1 MTSNDPACETG
12 FHIRTPEM
20 GTILK
25 TRVEKGKPI
34 DAVHS

>member
-12 FHIRTPEM
+12 FHIRTM